1 MNQFLSPLSNKRT
14 DAYGGSLENR
24 MRMMVETFEAMRS
37 VIPNDLPLGVR
48 LSAVDWVEG
57 GVALEDT
64 VKICAA
70 LKELGCD
77 FVDISS
83 GGLHSEQKI
92 KVGPG
97 YQVAFAEAIKRE
109 VGIQTWAVGMIVTA
123 QQANEIIADGQADMV
138 MLARGAMFNPRW
150 AWHAA
155 NELGVETLYADQY
168 KRRRPDL
175 WPGAEMLK

>member
-1 MNQFLSPLSNKRT
+1 M
-14 DAYGGSLENR
+14 
-24 MRMMVETFEAMRS
+24 
-37 VIPNDLPLGVR
+37 
-48 LSAVDWVEG
+48 
-57 GVALEDT
+57 
-64 VKICAA
+64 
-70 LKELGCD
+70 GCD

-83 GGLHSEQKI
+83 GGLHPEQKI

-97 YQVAFAEAIKRE
+97 YQVAFAEAVKRE
-109 VGIQTWAVGMIVTA
+109 VGIQTWAVGMIVTP

-155 NELGVETLYADQY
+155 HELGAETPYADQY
-168 KRRRPDL
+168 VRCRPDL